1 MPGKKCRKK
10 LFGACAVSVLL
21 GCGRGPSMEPAAWS
35 EEQATELRRSQLLQH
50 PFIAIS

>member
-21 GCGRGPSMEPAAWS
+21 GCGRGPSSVRGPVHGTS
-35 EEQATELRRSQLLQH
+35 RLV
-50 PFIAIS
+50 